1 MRLVVVVLLIIAV
14 IVAIFLNLSYDKN
27 MVTIHKGN
35 ISMQP
40 VDIDLGHYQDS
51 FCGMVIDDIKYTSEV
66 VVPDGRTWF
75 FHDHGVFVEWL
86 KDKPFKD
93 EATIWVM
100 TKDTKKYING
110 RAAWYSRTDITPMS
124 YGFGAYQKKQKAD
137 FTPPFDRLALVEFVG
152 VWVGLHHCPIFL
164 HHIT

>member
-1 MRLVVVVLLIIAV
+1 MRLVVIVLSIIAV

-40 VDIDLGHYQDS
+40 VAIDLGHYQDS

-75 FHDHGVFVEWL
+75 FHDHADFVSWL
-86 KDKPFKD
+86 QDKNIPNPK
-93 EATIWVM
+93 IWVYAID
-100 TKDTKKYING
+100 KQKYLDAKKC
-110 RAAWYSRTDITPMS
+110 WYSVDEKTPMES
-124 YGFGAYQKKQKAD
+124 GFGAYATKQDGFIDYNTMKTRVLRGETMANPKIRQKISA
-137 FTPPFDRLALVEFVG
+137 TN
-152 VWVGLHHCPIFL
+152 
-164 HHIT
+164 